1 VSVTVF
7 TREQILSDIWVRRAL
22 QTATLADEGVR
33 VFAQYS
39 RTFNEAR
46 VYFKSLPA
54 TEVTEL
60 RVWTE
65 RARAQPNQCCRRD
78 Y

>member
-22 QTATLADEGVR
+22 QTAALTDDGVR

-46 VYFKSLPA
+46 AYFKSLSPA
-54 TEVTEL
+54 EVTEL
-60 RVWTE
+60 RVWAE